1 MIPTL
6 FIILIMQMI
15 LTIISYT
22 NINLKVTDYN
32 CKEEI
37 RNVKGNKIAW
47 RILQTASFVG
57 LLIIFILMQI

>member
-32 CKEEI
+32 CKEKI